1 MSIKPKHIISG
12 ILLLLVV
19 FGVIFLTL
27 QGPEDTV
34 RLSESFRKV
43 ALQIGYTG
51 DARQFRSDVHIIEYF
66 IVGLFAVIF
75 VKSIGIKIWIGIV
88 STCIIGILD
97 ETVKILLPTRE
108 FSFIDLIK
116 DFAGAGE
123 EERKLLLLMCK
134 NAPAMMAGNGWRT
147 QRCEKNSL
155 WNPAHCSGSHN
166 PTPDITGLSWDCET
180 Q

>member
-1 MSIKPKHIISG
+1 MSIKLKHIISG

-19 FGVIFLTL
+19 AGVIFLTL

-34 RLSESFRKV
+34 KLSESFRKV
-43 ALQIGYTG
+43 AWQIGYTG
-51 DARQFRSDVHIIEYF
+51 DARQFRSDIHIIEYF

-116 DFAGAGE
+116 DFAGAGI
-123 EERKLLLLMCK
+123 LL
-134 NAPAMMAGNGWRT
+134 G
-147 QRCEKNSL
+147 
-155 WNPAHCSGSHN
+155 
-166 PTPDITGLSWDCET
+166 
-180 Q
+180 